1 MLKEE
6 IFVALIQYWTRKV
19 VTSQSLLCICG
30 ILRYD
35 AFLFFLVFFLSRSSA

>member
-19 VTSQSLLCICG
+19 QSVATAH
-30 ILRYD
+30 LRNSTLRRV
-35 AFLFFLVFFLSRSSA
+35 LFFVVVFFSRSGA